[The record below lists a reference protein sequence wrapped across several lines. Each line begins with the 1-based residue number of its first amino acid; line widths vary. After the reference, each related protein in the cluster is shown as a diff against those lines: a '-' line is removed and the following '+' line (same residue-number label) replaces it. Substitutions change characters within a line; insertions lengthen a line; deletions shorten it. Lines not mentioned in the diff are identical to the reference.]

1 MLSLDERIGLLE
13 SDLTADPPRISV
25 YRDLPFAILRYDP
38 REEWDVRRK
47 ARLLAARLEE
57 AGKKVVTISAARL
70 LWEAIDASEGMGAVV
85 ELEKERGFEAAQRQV
100 NVYLSDPDW
109 QPLAGLVVKRLA
121 GLDPRTHVAFL
132 MRAGAMAPAIYQMS
146 RLLDELQGR
155 TRVMTILF
163 YPGTLE
169 GVIGLRFMGLKDRE
183 AVGNY
188 RVKVYG

>member
-1 MLSLDERIGLLE
+1 MLSLDERITFLE
-13 SDLTADPPRISV
+13 SDLLADPPRISV

-47 ARLLAARLEE
+47 ARLLAARLEG
-57 AGKKVVTISAARL
+57 AGKKVVTISVAGL
-70 LWEAIDASEGMGAVV
+70 LWEAIEASEGMDAVV
-85 ELEKERGFEAAQRQV
+85 ELEKSRGFEAAQRQV

-109 QPLAGLVVKRLA
+109 QPVADLVVKRLA
-121 GLDPRTHVAFL
+121 GLDPSTHIVFL

-163 YPGTLE
+163 YPGILE
-169 GVIGLRFMGLKDRE
+169 GVLGLKFMGLKDRE

-188 RVKVYG
+188 RVKIYG